1 MARLKAGAARLVRT
15 GQEER
20 FVFVLIAQLAGN
32 VARTLGGA
40 VVVDVNGV
48 GYKVNVP
55 ASVLESLPAPGQ
67 PLTLLTHTLVR
78 EDDISLF
85 GFLGEQELRVFQLLL
100 TVSGIGPKV
109 ALALLSALP
118 AEDLAR
124 AAASEDVR
132 TLTRVP
138 GVGAKT
144 AQRLVL
150 ELKDKLAALTLE
162 FAGLFGP
169 DKTPAAVSDKDP
181 AQALVDDVIAAL
193 LNLGYNKPEAAR
205 ATEAAVEER
214 AKADLPPPDFG
225 RLLRATLNRLTK
237 GR

>member
-1 MARLKAGAARLVRT
+1 M
-15 GQEER
+15 
-20 FVFVLIAQLAGN
+20 IAQLAGN
-32 VARTLGGA
+32 VARVLGGA
-40 VVVDVNGV
+40 VVLDVHGV
-48 GYKVNVP
+48 GYKVSVP

-67 PLTLLTHTLVR
+67 PLTLVTHTLVR

-124 AAASEDVR
+124 AAASDDVR

-150 ELKDKLAALTLE
+150 ELKEKLGALMLE

-169 DKTPAAVSDKDP
+169 EKATPSATKKDP
-181 AQALVDDVIAAL
+181 AKILVDDVVAAL
-193 LNLGYNKPEAAR
+193 LNLGYNKPEAIR

-214 AKADLPPPDFG
+214 TGADLPPPDFG
-225 RLLRATLNRLTK
+225 HLLRATLNRLTK
-237 GR
+237 GK

>member
-1 MARLKAGAARLVRT
+1 MGPVHY
-15 GQEER
+15 GHNER
-20 FVFVLIAQLAGN
+20 SENVLIAQLAGT
-32 VARTLGGA
+32 VGRISGGA
-40 VVVDVNGV
+40 VVLDVHGV

-55 ASVLESLPAPGQ
+55 ASVLESLPAPGE
-67 PLTLLTHTLVR
+67 PLTLVTHTLVR

-85 GFLGEQELRVFQLLL
+85 GFLGEQELRVFELLL

-124 AAASEDVR
+124 AAANEEVR
-132 TLTRVP
+132 TLQRVP

-169 DKTPAAVSDKDP
+169 DKTSTTAPAKDP
-181 AQALVDDVIAAL
+181 LKTLLDDVVAAL
-193 LNLGYNKPEAAR
+193 LNLGYNKPEATR
-205 ATEAAVEER
+205 ATEAALEER
-214 AKADLPPPDFG
+214 TRTGLPVPDFG
-225 RLLRATLNRLTK
+225 HLLRATLNRLTK
-237 GR
+237 GK